1 MTDNQTLLR
10 ARSMGV
16 KRAVMLSAALILLG
30 ATGLAAPEPDP
41 KSQGTEKALET
52 ATAPRITGKFAAFNP
67 ASRVVVNAGDYGSFI
82 TATTVNDRKA
92 RLVAFQSM
100 DLAAREVLDAY
111 IERMQRIPVSRLNRD
126 EQLAYWLNLHNA
138 LTIKI
143 LADDKGKRPIDSYRG
158 FPNSDGKAFSQPI
171 VTVEGVKLSVD
182 QIVNDVI
189 RAEFKDPTALYG
201 VFTGAKGSAPLLD
214 VPYKGSEIR
223 QQLAAQAAAFIN
235 EGDAVR
241 IKSGKLELSK
251 FYEWYGDDFGGQS
264 AVLQQISDIASPKL
278 KAKLAATQGV
288 AAYRYNYELAAY
300 IPRESV
306 GSGDFSGFG
315 RGSGGGGFGG
325 GGFGGGGGG
334 GGGS

>member
-1 MTDNQTLLR
+1 MTDGPHLLR
-10 ARSMGV
+10 ARSFGV
-16 KRAVMLSAALILLG
+16 KQAMMLSAALVLLG
-30 ATGLAAPEPDP
+30 ATGLAASDPDP
-41 KSQGTEKALET
+41 KNQGTEKALET
-52 ATAPRITGKFAAFNP
+52 ATAPAITGKFAAFNP
-67 ASRVVVNAGDYGSFI
+67 ASQLVINSSDYGSFI
-82 TATTVNDRKA
+82 TATTVDDRKA

-100 DLAAREVLDAY
+100 DLSAREVLDAY
-111 IERMQRIPVSRLNRD
+111 IERMQRIPVSKLNRD

-143 LADDKGKRPIDSYRG
+143 LAEDKGKRPIDGYRG
-158 FPNSDGKAFSQPI
+158 FPHSDGKAFAKPI

-201 VFTGAKGSAPLLD
+201 LFTGAKGSAPLLE
-214 VPYKGSEIR
+214 VPYKGAELR
-223 QQLAAQAAAFIN
+223 QQLAAQAAAFVN

-264 AVLQQISDIASPKL
+264 AVLQQISDLAAPKL

-300 IPRESV
+300 IPRESFAD
-306 GSGDFSGFG
+306 SGFNGFG
-315 RGSGGGGFGG
+315 RGVGGSGG

-334 GGGS
+334 GGS